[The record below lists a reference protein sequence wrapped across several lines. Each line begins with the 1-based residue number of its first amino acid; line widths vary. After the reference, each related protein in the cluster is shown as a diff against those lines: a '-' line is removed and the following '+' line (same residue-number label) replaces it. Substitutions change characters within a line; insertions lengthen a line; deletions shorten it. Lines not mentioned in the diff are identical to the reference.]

1 MFYSTVIVYTIICIC
16 NYIVYIMLRGT
27 FHIHTYIAYVCMYR
41 RFLVSDNILYHIMMI
56 YSMYAY
62 MYIHY
67 VLAYIHT
74 FMSIAHCPTT
84 QAPAIH
90 ALYTNKS
97 L

>member
-1 MFYSTVIVYTIICIC
+1 
-16 NYIVYIMLRGT
+16 MLRGT
-27 FHIHTYIAYVCMYR
+27 FHIHTYIAYMYVCTR
-41 RFLVSDNILYHIMMI
+41 DIVSDNILYHINNDKQ
-56 YSMYAY
+56 YVC
-62 MYIHY
+62 IHVYTY
-67 VLAYIHT
+67 VPAYIHT